1 MVIGVTNG
9 FEKRLEI
16 VGVGYRASLK
26 GDTLEL
32 LVGYSHPVLLE
43 PPEHVAFET
52 PQATV
57 VVVKG
62 IYAQLVDDTAAAT
75 LVAARSVEV
84 EGAGLKKSEVAKKV
98 GELLAQRAQD
108 KGIERV
114 VFDRSGYLYH
124 GRVKALAEGAR
135 EGGLV
140 F

>member
-1 MVIGVTNG
+1 MSALTIREART
-9 FEKRLEI
+9 KRKKRI
-16 VGVGYRASLK
+16 RGHMAGTRDRPRVSVFRSNKA
-26 GDTLEL
+26 
-32 LVGYSHPVLLE
+32 
-43 PPEHVAFET
+43 
-52 PQATV
+52 
-57 VVVKG
+57 
-62 IYAQLVDDTAAAT
+62 IYAQIVDDAAAAT

-98 GELLAQRAQD
+98 GELLAQRAKD

-135 EGGLV
+135 KGGLV

>member
-1 MVIGVTNG
+1 MSSLSIREARARRKRRIRGRPEGTPVRARGAG
-9 FEKRLEI
+9 FRSNK
-16 VGVGYRASLK
+16 A
-26 GDTLEL
+26 
-32 LVGYSHPVLLE
+32 
-43 PPEHVAFET
+43 
-52 PQATV
+52 
-57 VVVKG
+57 
-62 IYAQLVDDTAAAT
+62 IYAQIVDDAAAAT
-75 LVAARSVEV
+75 SVAARSVEV